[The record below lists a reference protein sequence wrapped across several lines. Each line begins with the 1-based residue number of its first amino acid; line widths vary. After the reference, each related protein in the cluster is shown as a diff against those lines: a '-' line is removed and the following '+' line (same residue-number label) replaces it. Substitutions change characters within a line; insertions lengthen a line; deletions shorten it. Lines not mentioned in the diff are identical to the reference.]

1 MGSTVGSTARI
12 PSERVYSAGEARR
25 GTYTLVEVVS
35 GADDRLAAAQ
45 QPTHLIRQKSSLR
58 LLQRTCTRMM
68 SSLFMLSQS

>member
-12 PSERVYSAGEARR
+12 SSEGVNNAWEARR

-45 QPTHLIRQKSSLR
+45 KPAHLIRQQGSLR
-58 LLQRTCTRMM
+58 LLQRTCTRMT
-68 SSLFMLSQS
+68 SS